1 MNRIIMIG
9 IYFTIIAVLVGIA
22 FLGLGISTFFS
33 KKKKFPDT
41 HIGKNKAMKERGISC
56 AATTD
61 RKEREN
67 YKPIEIDQK

>member
-67 YKPIEIDQK
+67 YKPIDIDQK